1 MDGWMDGW
9 MMNRW
14 MDGWMMNRWM
24 DGSSLL
30 LTIFTITIIII
41 SMIIIIIISMIVMII
56 IIIIISMIIIIII
69 IIIKGPDGKEKSD
82 MLTALA
88 EDHLNDVF
96 SNVAAMCT
104 MAVSQNTIAVGW

>member
-1 MDGWMDGW
+1 
-9 MMNRW
+9 
-14 MDGWMMNRWM
+14 M

-56 IIIIISMIIIIII
+56 IIIISMIIII

>member
-1 MDGWMDGW
+1 MAH
-9 MMNRW
+9 
-14 MDGWMMNRWM
+14 
-24 DGSSLL
+24 LYC
-30 LTIFTITIIII
+30 TITIIIFI
-41 SMIIIIIISMIVMII
+41 II
-56 IIIIISMIIIIII
+56 IIIIISTII

>member
-1 MDGWMDGW
+1 MDGWKNG
-9 MMNRW
+9 
-14 MDGWMMNRWM
+14 
-24 DGSSLL
+24 LL
-30 LTIFTITIIII
+30 ARTITIIII
-41 SMIIIIIISMIVMII
+41 SMIVMIIIIISMIVMIIIIISMIIIIIIIIISMIVMII
-56 IIIIISMIIIIII
+56 IIIISMII

>member
-1 MDGWMDGW
+1 
-9 MMNRW
+9 
-14 MDGWMMNRWM
+14 M

-56 IIIIISMIIIIII
+56 IIIIISMIIIII

>member
-1 MDGWMDGW
+1 MNGWMI
-9 MMNRW
+9 NRW
-14 MDGWMMNRWM
+14 MDG
-24 DGSSLL
+24 GSLL
-30 LTIFTITIIII
+30 LTIVTITIIIFII
-41 SMIIIIIISMIVMII
+41 SMTIIIIIISMTIIIISISMTII
-56 IIIIISMIIIIII
+56 IIIIISMTII